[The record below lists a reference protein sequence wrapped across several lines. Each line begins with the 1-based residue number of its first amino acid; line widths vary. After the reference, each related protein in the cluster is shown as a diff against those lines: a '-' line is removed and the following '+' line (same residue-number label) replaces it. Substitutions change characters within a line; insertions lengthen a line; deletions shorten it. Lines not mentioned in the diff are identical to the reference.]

1 MDSYWS
7 FSKTGIEWYSGI
19 FKLPKSVKVRKSS
32 CHFETTWRRNI
43 PSHAVKFLGELKA
56 TFPITIMTLT
66 TFGSILNLIYT
77 AVWKFIQLNGNE
89 PCLDVNLTENTVL
102 LPNGQMN
109 QQLPAYCA

>member
-1 MDSYWS
+1 MQVLFFIADVQQGYLYGS
-7 FSKTGIEWYSGI
+7 FLLDE
-19 FKLPKSVKVRKSS
+19 KV
-32 CHFETTWRRNI
+32 
-43 PSHAVKFLGELKA
+43 PQGELKA

-77 AVWKFIQLNGNE
+77 AVWKFIQLYGNE

-109 QQLPAYCA
+109 QQLPVYCA